1 MLLTALVVLLYA
13 ISIPYCYFTSGEPR
27 KIAMIHAQKL
37 ADEKWE
43 REILESAATNSNN
56 SSLSNTTY
64 FQEPMVT
71 QVSNRNTKASEVFTE
86 STVDIDETVTTTA
99 SKSKSSFD
107 GWFGPTKEQRKAQ
120 QEFEK
125 WQKSFKEK
133 IPEGTIF

>member
-1 MLLTALVVLLYA
+1 MLLTALIVLLYA
-13 ISIPYCYFTSGEPR
+13 VSIPYCYITSGEPR

-43 REILESAATNSNN
+43 REILENAASNANN
-56 SSLSNTTY
+56 STLTNTT
-64 FQEPMVT
+64 QALLT
-71 QVSNRNTKASEVFTE
+71 SQVSNRNSYDDDVFAE
-86 STVDIDETVTTTA
+86 SSVDGTITTA

-133 IPEGTIF
+133 IPEGNE